1 MAELYLNFPKV
12 AGAPLKA
19 LRGFQRIHLEPGASQ
34 EVKFEL
40 KPRDLSMVS
49 EAGEPIV
56 PEGEFTLTVGGSQPN
71 GDSSHLSQ
79 TFRVKN
85 TLSLAGVAAWREPD
99 ARALLKSRELWRRP
113 RAFLLKF

>member
-1 MAELYLNFPKV
+1 MTQINAGDTLNASVTVTNSGKVAGDEVAELYLNFPKV

-40 KPRDLSMVS
+40 KPRDLSMVN

-79 TFRVKN
+79 TFRVKS
-85 TLSLAGVAAWREPD
+85 TLSLPE
-99 ARALLKSRELWRRP
+99 
-113 RAFLLKF
+113 